1 MASKH
6 KKAGLDPTSL
16 DAIVEKTDSIQDVL
30 RDAKNIPLDKL
41 HPNPQQ
47 PRQTFDPHALEELK
61 ASIHT
66 LGVMVPILVRPGENG
81 YEIICGERR
90 FRAARELGLPSIPAM
105 IRKADDFKALRMA
118 YEENIKRE
126 DLTALDEARFLNG
139 LLERGLVKTRQELAQ
154 NLGVSKGRITQKLA
168 VLTLPEPV
176 QMAFGSHP
184 FLGELHARSFSQLGD
199 PKLQEKLLSTVVSGQ
214 LSGRQTEALVQ
225 RHLSRRRSLP
235 THPRKSSVTYDKA
248 VLRRDAEGYTL
259 RLPLLS
265 ADKLSLFLANLSRA
279 IRDHRVKLPPAPD
292 KD

>member
-1 MASKH
+1 MASNR
-6 KKAGLDPTSL
+6 KAGLDPSSL
-16 DAIVEKTDSIQDVL
+16 DAIVEKTDSIQDLL
-30 RDAKNIPLDKL
+30 RDAKNVPLGKL

-47 PRQTFDPHALEELK
+47 PRQTFDPDALEELK
-61 ASIHT
+61 ASIRV
-66 LGVMVPILVRPGENG
+66 LGVMVPILVRPSENG

-90 FRAARELGLPSIPAM
+90 FRAARELGLQSIPAM

-154 NLGVSKGRITQKLA
+154 NLGVSKGRVTQKLA
-168 VLTLPEPV
+168 VLALPEPV
-176 QMAFGSHP
+176 QKAFGNHT
-184 FLGELHARSFSQLGD
+184 FLGELHARSLSQLQD
-199 PKLQEKLLSTVVSGQ
+199 PKLQEKLLSTVVSDQ
-214 LSGRQTEALVQ
+214 LSGRQTEALVK
-225 RHLSRRRSLP
+225 RHLSRKDSPRPRR
-235 THPRKSSVTYDKA
+235 SSVTYEKA
-248 VLRRDAEGYTL
+248 VLRRDADGYTL

>member
-1 MASKH
+1 MANNR
-6 KKAGLDPTSL
+6 KAGLDPTSL
-16 DAIVEKTDSIQDVL
+16 DAIVEKTDSIQDLL
-30 RDAKNIPLDKL
+30 REAKNVPLDKL
-41 HPNPQQ
+41 HPNPRQ

-61 ASIHT
+61 ASIHA
-66 LGVMVPILVRPGENG
+66 LGVMVPILIRPREDG

-90 FRAARELGLPSIPAM
+90 FRAALELGLPSIPAM

-139 LLERGLVKTRQELAQ
+139 LLEQGLVKTRQELAQ
-154 NLGVSKGRITQKLA
+154 NLGVTKGRITQKLA
-168 VLTLPEPV
+168 VLALPEPV
-176 QMAFGSHP
+176 QKAFGHHT
-184 FLGELHARSFSQLGD
+184 FLGELHARSLSQLED
-199 PKLQEKLLSTVVSGQ
+199 PKLQEKILSTIVSGQ

-225 RHLSRRRSLP
+225 RHLSRRAFP
-235 THPRKSSVTYDKA
+235 HHRKAFIRYDKA
-248 VLRRDAEGYTL
+248 VLRRDADGYTL

-279 IRDHRVKLPPAPD
+279 IRDHRVKLPSAPD